1 MVPRF
6 SPKALSFLRSLKR
19 NNDRD
24 WFRARKDQYD
34 SLLRDP
40 MVATIERL
48 ADDLKLVAP
57 DLAVNPKTS
66 LFRPYRDT
74 RFSEDK
80 TPIKTHVGAVF
91 PCRAL
96 PKLAGASLYFEIAP
110 QHVWIGGGL
119 YRPGTPELQA
129 VREHIAGN
137 FRRLRAIVES
147 PSFRRSLGHLDGERL
162 QRMPLGF
169 AKDHEAADYLRLK
182 QFIAGCEYPASFAT
196 RPRFYQDLVGVF
208 RQVAPL
214 VRFLNE
220 PLLQRVRL
228 PS

>member
-1 MVPRF
+1 MAPRF

-34 SLLRDP
+34 ALLREP
-40 MVATIERL
+40 MIATIERL
-48 ADDLKLVAP
+48 AEDLKPIAP
-57 DLAVNPKTS
+57 ELAVNPKTS

-80 TPIKTHVGAVF
+80 APLKTHVGAVF

-96 PKLAGASLYFEIAP
+96 SKLGGASLYFEIAP
-110 QHVWIGGGL
+110 QHVWIGGGM
-119 YRPGTPELQA
+119 YRPETPQLQA

-147 PSFRRSLGHLDGERL
+147 PGFRRSRW
-162 QRMPLGF
+162 
-169 AKDHEAADYLRLK
+169 AA
-182 QFIAGCEYPASFAT
+182 G
-196 RPRFYQDLVGVF
+196 
-208 RQVAPL
+208 
-214 VRFLNE
+214 
-220 PLLQRVRL
+220 
-228 PS
+228 